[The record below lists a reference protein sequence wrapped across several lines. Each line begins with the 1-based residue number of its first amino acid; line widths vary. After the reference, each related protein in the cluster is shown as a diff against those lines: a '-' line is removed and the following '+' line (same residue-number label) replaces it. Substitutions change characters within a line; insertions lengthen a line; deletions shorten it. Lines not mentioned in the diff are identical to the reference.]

1 MKANELRIGN
11 LVKCNFLGNTYKD
24 RNPYFG
30 SNIFSIYSAC
40 KDFVKLDLGHNA
52 LQKVEILEIKPIPL
66 TEEWLLKF
74 GFDKKGNKGKLNV
87 ILSGNFGYKNGKT
100 YFNSWVILE
109 SQPKYVHQLQNIYFA
124 LTGEELTF
132 KSE

>member
-1 MKANELRIGN
+1 MKASELRIGN
-11 LVKCNFLGNTYKD
+11 LLRDKVSKTELEVIELYENNIITKVIDRSKFPLKD
-24 RNPYFG
+24 GWGIEY
-30 SNIFSIYSAC
+30 
-40 KDFVKLDLGHNA
+40 
-52 LQKVEILEIKPIPL
+52 IPL

-109 SQPKYVHQLQNIYFA
+109 SQPKYVNQLQNLYFA
-124 LTGEELTF
+124 LTGEELII